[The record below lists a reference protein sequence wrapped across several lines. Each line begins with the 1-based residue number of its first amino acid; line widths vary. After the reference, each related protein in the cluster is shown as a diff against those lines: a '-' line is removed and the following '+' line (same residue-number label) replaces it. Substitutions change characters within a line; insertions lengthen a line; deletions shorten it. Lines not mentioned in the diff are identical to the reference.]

1 MVRVAARDAPIK
13 HLGSARAADIDIEET
28 GGCIVVRSRLRCQR
42 ERLRDGFEATD
53 FGLAEAAGPTRR
65 ERADDAGNE
74 TNSAGKRGNRRR
86 AARRVEETE
95 IFRVALVTEPR
106 EQWHV
111 LPRPAFTE
119 KEPFVP
125 KPVQSESEI
134 RTTPVVGIFHQLRR
148 EVRRGCAVVVR
159 APGDLLRNDLR
170 VHRKNRASG
179 PVDGNTACI
188 EATAQAGKKFRHFAT
203 AKPALDQPVYDRRD
217 ERRSVRSR
225 KHVLH
230 RYPRQPPSCRRSYN
244 WGVTEGEVPVVPV
257 ANVVALRTRPVQVLR
272 DSSDRFSE
280 LITNQRTRV

>member
-53 FGLAEAAGPTRR
+53 FGLAEPAGPTRR

-74 TNSAGKRGNRRR
+74 TNSVGKRGNRCR

-111 LPRPAFTE
+111 LHHPALTE

-125 KPVQSESEI
+125 ESLQSEIEI
-134 RTTPVVGIFHQLRR
+134 RTTPVVGIFHQLRP
-148 EVRRGCAVVVR
+148 EVTPPPP
-159 APGDLLRNDLR
+159 APVPAPAASLRNDLR
-170 VHRKNRASG
+170 IQRKNRAPAPLDDTTPSIQ
-179 PVDGNTACI
+179 P
-188 EATAQAGKKFRHFAT
+188 TAQAR
-203 AKPALDQPVYDRRD
+203 
-217 ERRSVRSR
+217 
-225 KHVLH
+225 
-230 RYPRQPPSCRRSYN
+230 
-244 WGVTEGEVPVVPV
+244 
-257 ANVVALRTRPVQVLR
+257 
-272 DSSDRFSE
+272 
-280 LITNQRTRV
+280 